1 MVEPK
6 GTTGARVIL
15 TGRATTVPLT
25 PVMSGPRRTTA
36 DNTSVAVP
44 APLTPVP
51 QLANPLDL
59 ALGAGGRFV
68 QATIGTPPGRA
79 DRASLGEEPRP
90 AMSNVIGRALANS
103 ACRSSG
109 HNLGSQ
115 RAFLSRAL
123 LARRRH
129 LMPDLVATQ
138 GERWP
143 AKLDDAEVLAF
154 SRP

>member
-1 MVEPK
+1 MVEPM

-79 DRASLGEEPRP
+79 DRVSLGE
-90 AMSNVIGRALANS
+90 N
-103 ACRSSG
+103 
-109 HNLGSQ
+109 
-115 RAFLSRAL
+115 
-123 LARRRH
+123 
-129 LMPDLVATQ
+129 Q
-138 GERWP
+138 GQP
-143 AKLDDAEVLAF
+143 
-154 SRP
+154 